1 MGKKDLAPH
10 CEVFRNVKNSQVY
23 EFCNTIDQGHLN
35 TWWKNSQDECVQRM
49 EYYYGIFVNKT
60 KMGIRSFDTSIIRRV
75 EEIAKKDHGIVC
87 SPTIRL

>member
-23 EFCNTIDQGHLN
+23 EFCNVVRQGHLD

-49 EYYYGIFVNKT
+49 EY
-60 KMGIRSFDTSIIRRV
+60 IRSFDTSIIRRV

-87 SPTIRL
+87 SPPIRL